1 MDNDKLNLFVKEIQS
16 LIDIEAKYD
25 KEVSEYNSE
34 IKKYKDTNTSL
45 ETQIKN
51 MIITH
56 SAEIVM
62 LQSKIDVLTKENTAK
77 TSKSIWEGTQSKL
90 KEKDD
95 EIEQLKKDVEFYKRQ
110 NTINTVPNTNTVIT
124 TSTVKQVSE
133 VSKPKK
139 NKLIVKTEDSVHK
152 EKIIVEQNNNS
163 KKDTKKQIISNDLDD
178 ELERELLNS

>member
-90 KEKDD
+90 
-95 EIEQLKKDVEFYKRQ
+95 
-110 NTINTVPNTNTVIT
+110 
-124 TSTVKQVSE
+124 
-133 VSKPKK
+133 
-139 NKLIVKTEDSVHK
+139 
-152 EKIIVEQNNNS
+152 
-163 KKDTKKQIISNDLDD
+163 
-178 ELERELLNS
+178 